1 MQTSASVLVSTKH
14 ISFLFVFYYIIF
26 EYIHITELI
35 KPLHDVSVKRE
46 IRSIRAARFWFISKP
61 GLIGVNLWPTQ
72 IHSSAAWG
80 FIPHWDPEM
89 NINKLLLK
97 DILFVIGSVS
107 VRLNVFNVFQSVY
120 VQYVFF
126 FSEK

>member
-1 MQTSASVLVSTKH
+1 
-14 ISFLFVFYYIIF
+14 
-26 EYIHITELI
+26 
-35 KPLHDVSVKRE
+35 
-46 IRSIRAARFWFISKP
+46 
-61 GLIGVNLWPTQ
+61 
-72 IHSSAAWG
+72 
-80 FIPHWDPEM
+80 M

-97 DILFVIGSVS
+97 DILFVIGLVS